1 MIWLSFLNDIV
12 IQTYVEMDDELPDA
26 ILNYFEQSSLV
37 YDHEM
42 KERRNLREKDLVHSI
57 PGDKV
62 KDVKIWRQQ
71 NQNSPIFR
79 DLSYRHYDISVWNW
93 VQFVI
98 L

>member
-1 MIWLSFLNDIV
+1 MMSYQMLFS
-12 IQTYVEMDDELPDA
+12 T
-26 ILNYFEQSSLV
+26 ILNQSSLV

-42 KERRNLREKDLVHSI
+42 KEIGNLREKDHVHSI

-62 KDVKIWRQQ
+62 KDVKIRRQQ
-71 NQNSPIFR
+71 DENSTICWDF
-79 DLSYRHYDISVWNW
+79 SYRHFDISVWNW